1 MNAEMSVLTES
12 NALHARVQAFASQN
26 GSTESFDALALD
38 IARYQARNNP
48 GFARLIA
55 SRGASLA
62 ATDEI
67 PAVPTDAFR
76 LARVATYPKELDV
89 VRFVTSGTTGSE
101 RGTHP
106 LRTTATYEALS
117 VELGRR
123 ALLRSERPCTVV
135 ALAPRLDDPPSS
147 SLGFMMALF
156 MRHFDARPLNECA
169 VERAVDERAAERWLL
184 SPAGVDLAGL
194 ERAIKIADTRREPL
208 LLLATSFA
216 LVALLDALAGA
227 ALPLPQGSVVM
238 QTGGYKGRTR
248 EVPADELRSALA
260 RTFGLDESSLVS
272 EYGMTE
278 LSSQLY
284 EGTLPGSAL
293 ESSRGIY
300 AEPPWLRVTPVDPVT
315 LVRVPDGEIGLA
327 RFIDLANVDSAV
339 AILTR
344 DLVRRRDGGIELL
357 GRSPGAPPRGCSL
370 AIEAL
375 LSG

>member
-1 MNAEMSVLTES
+1 
-12 NALHARVQAFASQN
+12 
-26 GSTESFDALALD
+26 
-38 IARYQARNNP
+38 
-48 GFARLIA
+48 
-55 SRGASLA
+55 
-62 ATDEI
+62 
-67 PAVPTDAFR
+67 
-76 LARVATYPKELDV
+76 
-89 VRFVTSGTTGSE
+89 
-101 RGTHP
+101 
-106 LRTTATYEALS
+106 
-117 VELGRR
+117 
-123 ALLRSERPCTVV
+123 
-135 ALAPRLDDPPSS
+135 
-147 SLGFMMALF
+147 
-156 MRHFDARPLNECA
+156 
-169 VERAVDERAAERWLL
+169 
-184 SPAGVDLAGL
+184 
-194 ERAIKIADTRREPL
+194 
-208 LLLATSFA
+208 
-216 LVALLDALAGA
+216 
-227 ALPLPQGSVVM
+227 M

-260 RTFGLDESSLVS
+260 RTFEIDESSLVS

-300 AEPPWLRVTPVDPVT
+300 VEPPWLRVTPVDPVT
-315 LVRVPDGEIGLA
+315 LVRVPEGEIGLA